1 MTNSRTAWVK
11 SATMLATTLLLAS
24 CAALPQVGPNKDQ
37 IYSGS
42 TLEQGNAHIVAVDS
56 RIAKVTDTTPALGF
70 SSGFRNVD
78 VLGPDTIRPGD
89 ILSLTIWEN
98 VDDGLLVGEG
108 LNATQL
114 TGVQVDGD
122 GFIFVPYAGRI
133 EAAGNTPEAIRRI
146 ITEKLQEQTP
156 EPQVEVRRDSG
167 DGATVTITGSVGA
180 QGVYPIERPTRTLS
194 SMIAA
199 SGGVLI
205 DPQTAIV
212 TILRSNQRSAI
223 WYEDIFEIPDYDIA
237 LRDGDRIN
245 IKEDEREFTV
255 LGAIGAQSVIRFQSP
270 DLTAIEALAQAG
282 GLRTN
287 AADPTGI
294 FILRKEDQ
302 AVAQAVLGQATT
314 GEQNMVYVLNLTEP
328 NGLFTA
334 RDFKMRDGDLV
345 YVTEA
350 PFTQWDKAISAIFG
364 SLATAGS
371 ISSL

>member
-1 MTNSRTAWVK
+1 
-11 SATMLATTLLLAS
+11 MLATTLLLAS